1 MQEFFWLMVSLN
13 RQEKGTGNKSALD
26 EIWEVYGFPAKAIVT
41 MGEVIEYLYN
51 SPWGP
56 EREIIINDDLKK
68 ALDKY
73 YSMYGAE

>member
-1 MQEFFWLMVSLN
+1 MQKMCILMLTYKCNLN
-13 RQEKGTGNKSALD
+13 CIYCYQKHKTSQEMTL
-26 EIWEVYGFPAKAIVT
+26 ETAKAIVT

-51 SPWGP
+51 SPWGL